1 MSRVYFIDLDGI
13 VVHQMTAAGIPR
25 LIPGALKMLQDIHAS
40 GGRIYFF
47 SCWLFTEGN
56 INFLKSL
63 VPFEGFIHK
72 PLADE
77 YVYIDDRLRVDLCRN
92 TTVEAVDVDLDYPN
106 TPHYQEL

>member
-13 VVHQMTAAGIPR
+13 IVKQITSEGTIVLM
-25 LIPGALKMLQDIHAS
+25 PGALRMLQDIRAS

-92 TTVEAVDVDLDYPN
+92 TTL
-106 TPHYQEL
+106 